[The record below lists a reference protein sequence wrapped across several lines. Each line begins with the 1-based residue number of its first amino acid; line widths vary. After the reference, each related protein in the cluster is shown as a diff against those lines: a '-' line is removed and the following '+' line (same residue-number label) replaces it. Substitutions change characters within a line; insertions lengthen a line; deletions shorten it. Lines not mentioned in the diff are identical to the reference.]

1 MTTTNET
8 TQTTPSSETPPP
20 AGTETPAA
28 TGTETPSTSN
38 ETPSIS
44 ASTDLGNEEAAAA
57 TAGAT
62 TDLGADDEVK
72 EEGEAAEDPYKDFRG
87 PPENG
92 SYADFTLPD
101 GAVADEE
108 LKNEFVPLVTEL
120 GLSQAGAQKLV
131 DFKTKLDAA
140 HVKRWGDHLNELREA
155 AKNDPEIGK
164 AKYTENLSIA
174 KKAIAKFGGP
184 GLRDVLNKYGV
195 GAHAEMIRAW
205 AKVGRA
211 MGETPG
217 LDNGGGSGTVQKPLH
232 ELMYGDSS
240 AKT

>member
-8 TQTTPSSETPPP
+8 PTTPSSESQ
-20 AGTETPAA
+20 PAA
-28 TGTETPSTSN
+28 AAPGTTTETPSTSS
-38 ETPSIS
+38 ETPSTS
-44 ASTDLGNEEAAAA
+44 GSTDLGNEETPPSA
-57 TAGAT
+57 TAGDT
-62 TDLGADDEVK
+62 TDLGSDDS
-72 EEGEAAEDPYKDFRG
+72 EEEAGKTAEDPYKDFRG

-108 LKNEFVPLVTEL
+108 LKNEFVPIVAEL

-131 DFKTKLDAA
+131 DFKAKLDAVQ
-140 HVKRWGDHLNELREA
+140 VKRWGDHLTELRTA
-155 AKNDPEIGK
+155 AQNDPEIGK

-184 GLRDVLNKYGV
+184 ALRDVLNKYGV
-195 GAHAEMIRAW
+195 GAHAEMIRTF
-205 AKVGRA
+205 AKIGRA

-217 LDNGGGSGTVQKPLH
+217 LDNGGGSGAVEKPLH